1 MKIDIVIGEDNFS
14 EQIAKQINAKFIK
27 IRTTVFPDN
36 EIKPALEA
44 EKNIK
49 DSVVLLVSRSNRFK
63 PNINDSIMKIFLVA
77 SLLNE
82 MGTKQINL
90 LIPWMYYS
98 RQDKQFLS
106 GEPKSLNNIAELY
119 ENLNV
124 SHIFTVNSHL
134 FGKETPLQSFFR
146 EIKIHD
152 ITPVAIF
159 AEYLKTKNLLNAIV
173 IGPGKGAEKMVK
185 ELADLLDISFECLEK
200 ERNHVTREI
209 TMKPSKTNLKNKD
222 VIIYDDVTASGGTP
236 IKTFELANDYNPR
249 RIFIALPHLI
259 SKEGIEKL
267 SNLKPTEIV
276 TTNSFMS
283 EEPKKFT
290 ELTLIPLISNYIK
303 KSFL

>member
-1 MKIDIVIGEDNFS
+1 MKIDIVVGEDNFS

-36 EIKPALEA
+36 EVKPALGVDRD
-44 EKNIK
+44 IK

-82 MGTKQINL
+82 MRVRQINL

-134 FGKETPLQSFFR
+134 FGKEVPLQSYFKKT
-146 EIKIHD
+146 KIHD
-152 ITPVAIF
+152 INPCKIF
-159 AEYLKTKNLLNAIV
+159 ADYFNKKGLVNPIV
-173 IGPGKGAEKMVK
+173 IGPGKGPEKMIK
-185 ELADLLDISFECLEK
+185 ELAKLLNISFECLEK
-200 ERNHVTREI
+200 ERDHKTQGI
-209 TMKPSKTNLKNKD
+209 IMKPPKTDLKNMD
-222 VIIYDDVTASGGTP
+222 VIIYDDVTSSGGTP
-236 IKTFELANDYNPR
+236 VTTFNVVKSHKPR
-249 RIFIALPHLI
+249 RIFMALVHII

-267 SNLKPTEIV
+267 YKLEQDEII
-276 TTNSFMS
+276 TTDSFIS

-290 ELTLIPLISNYIK
+290 ELSTIQLVSNYIK
-303 KSFL
+303 SL